1 MTMNSKQLRTAIF
14 AVTCLAAAA
23 CATGSGTDFM
33 ADESWGEANRRTMAA
48 QVIDPSPVYDTA
60 IPPTSA
66 QNAVGAIERYRD
78 DNVKEPAR
86 ISTTEEPD

>member
-1 MTMNSKQLRTAIF
+1 MTMNSKHLRTAIL
-14 AVTCLAAAA
+14 AGACLATAA

-48 QVIDPSPVYDTA
+48 QVIDPNPVYDTA

-66 QNAVGAIERYRD
+66 QNAVAAIERYRD
-78 DNVKEPAR
+78 DKVEQPER

>member
-14 AVTCLAAAA
+14 AATCLATAA

-33 ADESWGEANRRTMAA
+33 ADTSWGEANRRTMAA
-48 QVIDPSPVYDTA
+48 QVIDPNPVYDIA

-78 DNVKEPAR
+78 DNVKEPER